1 VTSDVHVTAAVV
13 GTTGPIVVTLLW
25 GSSFRIPKESENM
38 FRFRLGLGLYTE
50 VVRPLVERW
59 VLCLAT
65 R

>member
-1 VTSDVHVTAAVV
+1 VSSDVHVTAAVV
-13 GTTGPIVVTLLW
+13 GTTDPIVVALLW
-25 GSSFRIPKESENM
+25 GSSFRIPKESENR
-38 FRFRLGLGLYTE
+38 FRFRLSLGLYTE